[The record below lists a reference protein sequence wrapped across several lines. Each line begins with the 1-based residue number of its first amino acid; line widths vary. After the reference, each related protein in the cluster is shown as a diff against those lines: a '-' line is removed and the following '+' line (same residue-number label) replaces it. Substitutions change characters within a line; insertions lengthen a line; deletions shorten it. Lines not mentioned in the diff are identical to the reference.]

1 MLTEAYNVDSGL
13 VQLAFNMLCG
23 VLMPVRPIV
32 TAENPLL
39 RKKSKK
45 VTRFGDGLY
54 HLVEDMFDSMHAAG
68 GLGLAAPQIGVLQR
82 VFIVEMPAELD
93 ERGGEISPAKRY
105 VLINPEMVRMR
116 GEEEMQEGCLSVPGF
131 RGLVKRATSVTIKGK
146 QLYGKPVRYRANDLL
161 AQAFQHEL
169 DHLNGIL
176 YLDRLESA
184 DKLWRID
191 APAEEVSAI
200 G

>member
-1 MLTEAYNVDSGL
+1 
-13 VQLAFNMLCG
+13 MLCG
-23 VLMPVRPIV
+23 VLMPVKPIV

-45 VTRFGDGLY
+45 VTRFGDGLR

-93 ERGGEISPAKRY
+93 ERGEEISPARRY

-116 GEEEMQEGCLSVPGF
+116 GEEEMEEGCLSVPGF

-184 DKLWRID
+184 DKLWRIE